1 MYEPNSNGSLKL
13 EMVEFYTEIL
23 AVSVAVYC
31 HKDANLHRNAE
42 EKIWGARNFAKSFN
56 CVVRK

>member
-1 MYEPNSNGSLKL
+1 
-13 EMVEFYTEIL
+13 MVEFYTEIL